1 MVGFISIAFVVVKL
15 KLFKIFQS
23 FSASMKWLWLGSFW
37 PLLLQIWSNFAEV
50 FTRDSILADKKSFW
64 ITFEKFEFL
73 RELDGPKVCTFCPT
87 LIPAPLPVSP
97 WGFSKKIDKF
107 LERLQTLSYPNMSKT
122 KAIFPLPIPG
132 KLQLPFYVIWHIFA
146 ENRAG
151 SQVEGSKSKFNLS
164 YFPPQNS
171 WLTSCNKVLVQDF
184 PIL

>member
-50 FTRDSILADKKSFW
+50 FTRDSILVDKKSFW

-97 WGFSKKIDKF
+97 WGFRKNRQVSWKTSDTELSKYVKNKGYISSSYSGKTTITFLRYLAYFCRKQGRVTSRRVKIK
-107 LERLQTLSYPNMSKT
+107 
-122 KAIFPLPIPG
+122 I
-132 KLQLPFYVIWHIFA
+132 
-146 ENRAG
+146 
-151 SQVEGSKSKFNLS
+151 
-164 YFPPQNS
+164 
-171 WLTSCNKVLVQDF
+171 
-184 PIL
+184 